1 MKKYINPSQMLIAGS
16 FFSIAILL
24 LSVNLMK
31 NTLNT
36 RNYSSDSNKRQIL
49 KPSNQLARRTEAVA
63 PFNRLI
69 NNAQYI
75 DSLIFI
81 PSTTPK
87 IEITGKKTLVDNI
100 RIYHAKPDNAL
111 FLDSKTHFYISN
123 DERYNFKNEENWLSK
138 VNKGDLVI
146 KIYYQDLQDIFCNN
160 PIETIV
166 QQGIFKADQLSIHA
180 QTNTANF
187 NVEAKYL
194 HLNLEKPYLFSK
206 AKPIANTRHKYS
218 SQLVQYVN
226 QPLRVMG
233 TADLVNTI
241 NNGSSILDL
250 TRLKCRH
257 VHADYAN
264 ANFSVLEVA
273 PHRLFSYIIPR
284 NNEQHHSEMSCKS
297 KAQVTKARY
306 ITELSLVERFH

>member
-1 MKKYINPSQMLIAGS
+1 MKKYITPSQMLIAGG
-16 FFSIAILL
+16 FFSIAVLL
-24 LSVNLMK
+24 LGVNLME

-36 RNYSSDSNKRQIL
+36 RSYSSDSDDRQIL

-81 PSTTPK
+81 PNTTPR

-100 RIYHAKPDNAL
+100 KTYRAKPDNAL
-111 FLDSKTHFYISN
+111 YLDSKIHFYVN
-123 DERYNFKNEENWLSK
+123 DDERYNFKNEENWLSK

-166 QQGIFKADQLSIHA
+166 QQGIFKADRLSIHA
-180 QTNTANF
+180 QANTANF

-194 HLNLEKPYLFSK
+194 HLNLEKPYLSSK
-206 AKPIANTRHKYS
+206 AKPIAGTRHKYS

-226 QPLRVMG
+226 QPLRVIG
-233 TADLVNTI
+233 KADLVETI
-241 NNGSSILDL
+241 NNGSSVLDL
-250 TRLKCRH
+250 SRLKCRH

-264 ANFSVLEVA
+264 ANYSVLEVA
-273 PHRLFSYIIPR
+273 PSQLFSYIMPR
-284 NNEQHHSEMSCKS
+284 NNEQHHSEMICKS
-297 KAQVTKARY
+297 KAQVTKAWY
-306 ITELSLVERFH
+306 IPELKLVERFH